1 MKKNFHLIYISIIAV
16 LASFLIFNLLCND
29 TPVKSTGVSI
39 FETSDCSN
47 EINNYIA
54 ATEKLIDDI
63 SFNWEN
69 FNDIIA
75 EKDSYYEYQNAYYN
89 IRKVTPSKRE

>member
-1 MKKNFHLIYISIIAV
+1 MKVHIIYSSVIAV
-16 LASFLIFNLLCND
+16 LAGFLVFILLCND
-29 TPVKSTGVSI
+29 TPVKSAGVSF

-47 EINNYIA
+47 EINNYIT

-63 SFNWEN
+63 AFNCQD
-69 FNDIIA
+69 FNDVIA

-89 IRKVTPSKRE
+89 IRKVTPK